1 MVKAG
6 IVGFLPEDKSDVWE
20 FFNGVLIWDTKQ
32 LIWIYRMPPPE
43 KT

>member
-6 IVGFLPEDKSDVWE
+6 IVGFLPKINLT
-20 FFNGVLIWDTKQ
+20 FGNFLNGVLIWDTKQ